1 MNSAELREYLK
12 KHTPIENMWRERF
25 ESGDYPVTSTSFDS
39 MIGHYVA
46 SWYSTSKTVNVA
58 RHSRFFPHYFH
69 AHDFLEIMYLVSG
82 ECENISD
89 VGRTTLS
96 PGDLCFVPPGA
107 WHLPLIGQESILI
120 NFCARTNW
128 ISEKVARINHPSNLT
143 SFLKGL
149 NDQLKPRWMLVK
161 SHSSPEVT
169 DRAERLIAASIE
181 KYEDSEYEIECL
193 LEELLLTTTR
203 LRGDDTET
211 GESFSNDE
219 LSSRII
225 SLIGSEY
232 PTLTL
237 DELASRLNYSK
248 AHICRSIRAAFGA
261 TFSDIVNQL
270 RISDACHLLKSGGM
284 PVSDIAYSCG
294 FTSVEYFT
302 RTFRRYIGTTPSEY
316 RKSGSESPEPP
327 YKFHVIKL

>member
-1 MNSAELREYLK
+1 MNSAELHEYLK
-12 KHTPIENMWRERF
+12 KYTPIELTWRERF
-25 ESGDYPVTSTSFDS
+25 ESGEYPVTSTSFGA

-46 SWYSTSKTVNVA
+46 SSTSKSVTIA
-58 RHSRFFPHYFH
+58 RHSRFYPHYFH

-107 WHLPLIGQESILI
+107 WHLPLIGQESILL
-120 NFCARTNW
+120 NF
-128 ISEKVARINHPSNLT
+128 
-143 SFLKGL
+143 
-149 NDQLKPRWMLVK
+149 
-161 SHSSPEVT
+161 
-169 DRAERLIAASIE
+169 
-181 KYEDSEYEIECL
+181 SEYEIECL
-193 LEELLLTTTR
+193 LEALLLAVTR
-203 LRGDDTET
+203 LCGDDTET
-211 GESFSNDE
+211 GESFSDDE

-270 RISDACHLLKSGGM
+270 RISDACHLLKSGGI

-302 RTFRRYIGTTPSEY
+302 RTFRRYTGTTPSEY
-316 RKSGSESPEPP
+316 RKNGSESPEPP
-327 YKFHVIKL
+327 FKFHVIKI

>member
-1 MNSAELREYLK
+1 MNSSELHEYLK
-12 KHTPIENMWRERF
+12 KYTPIENLWRERF
-25 ESGDYPVTSTSFDS
+25 ETGEYPVTSTSFGA
-39 MIGHYVA
+39 MIGHCVA
-46 SWYSTSKTVNVA
+46 SSPSKSVTIA

-69 AHDFLEIMYLVSG
+69 AHDYLEIMYLVSG

-96 PGDLCFVPPGA
+96 PGDLCFIPPGA
-107 WHLPLIGQESILI
+107 WHLPLIGQDSILL
-120 NFCARTNW
+120 NFCVRTNW
-128 ISEKVARINHPSNLT
+128 ISEKTARINHPSNLT

-149 NDQLKPRWMLVK
+149 NDPQKPRWTLVR
-161 SHSSPEVT
+161 SHSSHEVT
-169 DRAERLIAASIE
+169 DRAERLIAASTE
-181 KYEDSEYEIECL
+181 MYEDSEYEIECL
-193 LEELLLTTTR
+193 LEALLLAVTR
-203 LRGDDTET
+203 LCGDDTET
-211 GESFSNDE
+211 GESFSDDE

-248 AHICRSIRAAFGA
+248 AHICRSIRAAFDT

-270 RISDACHLLKSGGM
+270 RISDACHLLKSGGI

-316 RKSGSESPEPP
+316 RKNGSESPEPP
-327 YKFHVIKL
+327 YKFHVIKF